1 MDGIMTVPS
10 QRGLCGP
17 VPRVSGDSSSSDRCW
32 WPDSPNLASSPHVLS
47 HVLWQA
53 AVCLRRIMHWARRI
67 EQEIDRVFQHITG
80 AQQLK
85 GVSASLCF
93 LEISLTSAP
102 DQPIKTR
109 TGHQASG
116 TSAKPRSRRAQ
127 IGARCE
133 KQLVS
138 FRTSWQTLTQSQ
150 LFFLGRLKTN
160 TPTDIFY
167 TNSFLPG

>member
-1 MDGIMTVPS
+1 MDEIMTVPS
-10 QRGLCGP
+10 QWVLCGP
-17 VPRVSGDSSSSDRCW
+17 VPSVSGDISSSVRCW
-32 WPDSPNLASSPHVLS
+32 WLDSTNLVPSRHVLL

-53 AVCLRRIMHWARRI
+53 AMCLRRIMHWARRI

-93 LEISLTSAP
+93 LEISLMSAP

-109 TGHQASG
+109 TGHKASG
-116 TSAKPRSRRAQ
+116 TSAKPWSQRAQ

-133 KQLVS
+133 KQLVY
-138 FRTSWQTLTQSQ
+138 FRTSCQPLTQSQ

-160 TPTDIFY
+160 TPTNIFY
-167 TNSFLPG
+167 TNSFLPD